1 VRTAVGDHGGVE
13 VAVEGDGFFFA
24 FSGAGSA
31 VRAAVAAQR
40 ALSAEPWPPD
50 STVRV
55 RMGLH
60 TGDATAGEGG
70 YVALAVHEAARVSA
84 AAHGGQILVS
94 HATIAAAA
102 ALPPDIGFRELGRF
116 RLQGFDAPVELAQV
130 THPDIR
136 ATFAAPRAAP
146 EARHNLPT
154 PLSTF
159 VGRDQEQEDVGALI
173 DASRIVTLTGSGGA
187 GKTSLAL
194 QVARAQVAQHADGVW
209 FIDLAP
215 VTDPD
220 VVAVA
225 AAGVL
230 GVTTSPDRS
239 VMDALTE
246 TIAGRDLLLVLDNC
260 EHVLPAAASF
270 AQAFLRACPRARVLA
285 TSRERLAIEG
295 ERVFRVP
302 SLSLPPR
309 DVAGLDQLERSDA
322 FQLFGERAAAYG
334 AGLTSADEIAAAVSI
349 CHRLDGIPLALELA
363 AARLPAL
370 SVVELLVTPFDADRR
385 RAEIPG
391 LRARLGDE
399 GYQAAFERGRSLA
412 RADALAL
419 AVAPP
424 QPQRATFA

>member
-1 VRTAVGDHGGVE
+1 
-13 VAVEGDGFFFA
+13 
-24 FSGAGSA
+24 
-31 VRAAVAAQR
+31 
-40 ALSAEPWPPD
+40 
-50 STVRV
+50 
-55 RMGLH
+55 
-60 TGDATAGEGG
+60 
-70 YVALAVHEAARVSA
+70 
-84 AAHGGQILVS
+84 
-94 HATIAAAA
+94 
-102 ALPPDIGFRELGRF
+102 
-116 RLQGFDAPVELAQV
+116 
-130 THPDIR
+130 
-136 ATFAAPRAAP
+136 
-146 EARHNLPT
+146 
-154 PLSTF
+154 

-370 SVVELLVTPFDADRR
+370 SVVELVVTPFDADRR